1 MSRSFQLRSRPLKH
15 LKCNPFRL
23 ARNRLSH
30 VLPSLNRIIDTQ
42 EAAEKLGGPSQ
53 HIANRL
59 CPNRILLDT
68 SVIRPTFQL
77 VTNSILS
84 ARTVMSRRFITNL
97 FRNQTAEE
105 LLRSEDGNVAVEYAL
120 MLGLI
125 CGVLLSSVK
134 MLGSSTLGTMNQIV
148 KSLEP
153 EPEYSTPGGNL

>member
-1 MSRSFQLRSRPLKH
+1 
-15 LKCNPFRL
+15 
-23 ARNRLSH
+23 
-30 VLPSLNRIIDTQ
+30 
-42 EAAEKLGGPSQ
+42 
-53 HIANRL
+53 
-59 CPNRILLDT
+59 
-68 SVIRPTFQL
+68 
-77 VTNSILS
+77 
-84 ARTVMSRRFITNL
+84 MSRRFITNL

-153 EPEYSTPGGNL
+153 EPEYSTPGTEPVIFNSRR